1 MTTAQPQ
8 DIDCVADSTLA
19 AAIALAPLIAG
30 YREEIET
37 GRRLPAPLVA
47 ALQQAGVFRMT
58 MPREWGG
65 PELDPLSQLR
75 IIEAL
80 SAADASVGWCVMIG
94 CDSGYLSG
102 FLDQQVAREMYPD
115 LDMVT
120 ASSLIPRGRA
130 VPVAGG
136 YRVSGRWPFA
146 SGCQHSAWIVG
157 GCLVYD
163 DERSDQPRLG
173 PTGVPETRQCFLPAE
188 AVSILDTW
196 HTTGLRGS
204 GSHDVTVSD
213 CFVPQERTY
222 SYPQLEFYRPGS
234 LYRFPLNIL
243 YKFAAVPLGV
253 ARAALDALVEAGEQP
268 SRLTAIGGE
277 AAPPRA
283 LRDEEFVQDAV
294 GRAAALLGA
303 ARAYLYTTV
312 GELWATLEAG
322 QPPSPQQGTDFQ
334 LVHAQVFAMCTAAV
348 ELLYKARGGS
358 AVYAGNRL
366 DRCLRDV
373 LTMNQ
378 HVINSSRAYTIGGR
392 QVLGLPVVQLLL

>member
-1 MTTAQPQ
+1 MNEQGSRSDAES
-8 DIDCVADSTLA
+8 ILSAAVALTPM
-19 AAIALAPLIAG
+19 IHEC
-30 YREEIET
+30 REEIER
-37 GRRLPAPLVA
+37 GRRLPLHIVD
-47 ALQQAGVFRMT
+47 ALKQAGVFRMT
-58 MPREWGG
+58 MPRAWGG
-65 PELDPLSQLR
+65 AELDPLSQLR

-130 VPVAGG
+130 VKAKGG
-136 YRVSGRWPFA
+136 YHVSGRWPFS
-146 SGCQHSAWIVG
+146 SGCQHSDWIVG

-163 DERSDQPRLG
+163 EGGQPRLR
-173 PTGVPETRQCFLPAE
+173 PNGVPETRQCFLPAE

-196 HTTGLRGS
+196 YTTGLRGS
-204 GSHDVTVSD
+204 GSHDFTVSD
-213 CFVPQERTY
+213 CFVPEERTY
-222 SYPQLEFYRPGS
+222 SYQELQFYRSGS

-243 YKFAAVPLGV
+243 LKFAAVPLGV
-253 ARAALDALVEAGEQP
+253 AQAALDALIEVGQQP
-268 SRLTAIGGE
+268 SRLTAIGGQ

-283 LRDEEFVQDAV
+283 LREEEFVQDAV

-303 ARAYLYTTV
+303 ARAYLFATI

-322 QPPSPQQGTDFQ
+322 REVSLRQRAEFQ
-334 LVHAQVFAMCTAAV
+334 MVHPQVFAMCTEAV

-358 AVYAGNRL
+358 AVYTGNVL
-366 DRCLRDV
+366 DRCLRDLV
-373 LTMNQ
+373 TMNQ
-378 HVINSSRAYTIGGR
+378 HVVNSLRFYATGGR
-392 QVLGLPVVQLLL
+392 LLLGLSAEELLL